1 MAKKLAAVNQL
12 RPKIVSQNLVDLEEM
27 SRRISKNTTYNP
39 QEVSSILQLFV
50 TDCIAALQAGE
61 TVKIDGLVMMSPN
74 MKVGG
79 EVDIALRGDRAVIAG
94 LNNPQL
100 WTADRVANHANL
112 TKDSGEL
119 VALWNNRHPDDPVV
133 EK

>member
-12 RPKIVSQNLVDLEEM
+12 RPKIVSQNLVDLDEM
-27 SRRISKNTTYNP
+27 SRRTSKNTTYNP
-39 QEVSSILQLFV
+39 QEISSILQLFV
-50 TDCIAALQAGE
+50 KDCIAALQAGE
-61 TVKIDGLVMMSPN
+61 TVKIDRLVIMSPN

-79 EVDIALRGDRAVIAG
+79 EVGIALRSDRAAIAG

-100 WTADRVANHANL
+100 WTADKVANHANL
-112 TKDSGEL
+112 SKDPGEL
-119 VALWNNRHPDDPVV
+119 VSLWNTRHPDDPVV

>member
-12 RPKIVSQNLVDLEEM
+12 RPKIVSQNLVDLDEM
-27 SRRISKNTTYNP
+27 ARRTSKNTTYNP
-39 QEVSSILQLFV
+39 QEVSSILRLFV
-50 TDCIAALQAGE
+50 DGCIAALQAGE
-61 TVKIDGLVMMSPN
+61 TVKIDGLVTMSPN

-79 EVDIALRGDRAVIAG
+79 EVDIALRGDRAAIAG

-100 WTADRVANHANL
+100 WTADRVSNHANL

-119 VALWNNRHPDDPVV
+119 VSLWNTRHPDDPVV